1 MKAWFQPT
9 LLRRVFLSLLAASC
23 VIWVAA
29 MSVILLDN
37 LGHGKTGE
45 ELTNLSGYLVDGLA
59 EIDDPVA
66 ARAFVLGA
74 IGETR
79 RDAYNWRNFKFI
91 KMQLTDRGGR
101 VLLSNLRKGQPP
113 LAGKVGR
120 IDSIEHDR
128 MLVARGDTARW
139 TIHIAL
145 PLHDFRG
152 ILRDDWLALTL
163 NILIAFPFIF
173 IPVWLAIA
181 TGLRPLRRMSERIA
195 ARGADDL
202 SPLGLDPKYAEL
214 KPLAAS
220 IDSLLLQLRNK
231 ISREQAFVQDAAH
244 ELRTPIAVISAQ
256 THVMSMA
263 SSDQDRR
270 EAEQQMDQA
279 IARSAHLITQL
290 LDLAKLDGKP
300 AQPAVA
306 LDLSRLLRQD
316 LAQRA
321 PLALARKISL
331 SLDAPD
337 ALSARLEPQALRS
350 VLHNLVDNALRY
362 VQVGGRVAVTLRQS
376 EGVLMLSVEDD
387 GPGIAPDLHELVFE
401 RFYRCAGHDVSGAG
415 LGLAIA
421 RRAAASLNGTLQL
434 SAGCGGRGCR
444 FTLTI

>member
-1 MKAWFQPT
+1 MRPWPRPT
-9 LLRRVFLSLLAASC
+9 LVRRVFLSLLAASC
-23 VIWVAA
+23 VIWIAT
-29 MSVILLDN
+29 MSLILADN
-37 LGHGKTGE
+37 LGHGKTSE
-45 ELTNLSGYLVDGLA
+45 ELTSLSGYLVDGLA
-59 EIDDPVA
+59 GIDEPGA

-74 IGETR
+74 IGETH
-79 RDAYNWRNFKFI
+79 RDAYNWRNFKLI

-101 VLLSNLRKGQPP
+101 VLLSNLRKGEPP
-113 LAGKVGR
+113 LAGAAGR
-120 IDSIEHDR
+120 IDSIRQGR
-128 MLVARGDTARW
+128 MLLARGDTARW

-145 PLHDFRG
+145 PQHDFTG
-152 ILRDDWLALTL
+152 ILRDDWLSLTL
-163 NILIAFPFIF
+163 TILIAFPIIF

-181 TGLRPLRRMSERIA
+181 TGMRPLRQMSERIA

-202 SPLGLDPKYAEL
+202 SPLGFDPQYAEM

-263 SSDQDRR
+263 SSERDRR
-270 EAEQQMDQA
+270 EAEEQMDQA

-300 AQPAVA
+300 AQPGVT
-306 LDLSRLLRQD
+306 LDLARLLRQD

-321 PLALARKISL
+321 PLALAKGVGL
-331 SLDAPD
+331 SLEAPD
-337 ALSARLEPQALRS
+337 ALMARLEPQALRS

-362 VQVGGRVAVTLRQS
+362 VGPGGRVAVGLSQAHGRLT
-376 EGVLMLSVEDD
+376 LSVEDD
-387 GPGIAPDLHELVFE
+387 GPGIAPELRELVFE
-401 RFYRCAGHDVSGAG
+401 RFYRCAGNDASGAG

-421 RRAAASLNGTLQL
+421 RQAAARLDGTLRL
-434 SAGCGGRGCR
+434 GAGAGGRGCL